1 MVAFPMVTAQ
11 DILELPKNEKL
22 RIMELLWSDLTG
34 SSEEIES
41 PSWHG
46 DVLSETARR
55 VSEGTDIPID
65 FSTAKEILRSERR

>member
-22 RIMELLWSDLTG
+22 RVMELLWSDLTG

>member
-1 MVAFPMVTAQ
+1 
-11 DILELPKNEKL
+11 
-22 RIMELLWSDLTG
+22 MELLWSDLAG

-41 PSWHG
+41 RSWHG

-55 VSEGTDIPID
+55 VSEGTEILID